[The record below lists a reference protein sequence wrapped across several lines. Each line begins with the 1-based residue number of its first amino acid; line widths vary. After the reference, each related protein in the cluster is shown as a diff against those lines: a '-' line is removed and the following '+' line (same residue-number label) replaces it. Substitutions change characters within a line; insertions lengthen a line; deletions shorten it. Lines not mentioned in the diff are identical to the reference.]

1 MQSSVHAP
9 RILIVEPHKSGLAV
23 MARRLSEAGYRVVS
37 CDNASDAVSEL
48 HRAPVALLLAEL
60 RMPLMSGIELTR
72 LVRDDV
78 SLRDLPVILITG
90 RSDATGAVDGFAA
103 GADDVVAK
111 PFHFEVL
118 LARIAGR
125 LAKARAV
132 RELRQDNATLDARVT
147 QRAIQLGE
155 ARAALHASE
164 CERQRLSSLMRG
176 GKILPRPLPGE
187 RDRSP

>member
-1 MQSSVHAP
+1 MKATSPAP

-23 MARRLSEAGYRVVS
+23 MARRLGEAGYRVVT
-37 CDNASDAVSEL
+37 CTNASDAVSEL

-60 RMPLMSGIELTR
+60 RMAGTSGIELTR
-72 LVRDDV
+72 LVRDDGA
-78 SLRDLPVILITG
+78 LRDLPVILITG

-118 LARIAGR
+118 FARIAGR

-132 RELRQDNATLDARVT
+132 SELRQDNATLDARVIT
-147 QRAIQLGE
+147 RAIELGE
-155 ARAALHASE
+155 VKAALHASE
-164 CERQRLSSLMRG
+164 AERQRLASLMRA
-176 GKILPRPLPGE
+176 P
-187 RDRSP
+187 D

>member
-1 MQSSVHAP
+1 MISTDPAP

-23 MARRLSEAGYRVVS
+23 MGRRLGDAGYRVVS
-37 CDNASDAVSEL
+37 CSNATDAVSEL
-48 HRAPVALLLAEL
+48 HRSPPALLLAEL
-60 RMPLMSGIELTR
+60 RMTPMSGIELTR
-72 LVRDDV
+72 LVRDDNG
-78 SLRDLPVILITG
+78 LCDLPVILITG

-132 RELRQDNATLDARVT
+132 RELRQDNATLDARVIT
-147 QRAIQLGE
+147 RAIELGE
-155 ARAALHASE
+155 MKAALHASE
-164 CERQRLSSLMRG
+164 TERQRLASMVRV
-176 GKILPRPLPGE
+176 PG
-187 RDRSP
+187 

>member
-1 MQSSVHAP
+1 MKATAPAP
-9 RILIVEPHKSGLAV
+9 RILIVEPHKGGLAV
-23 MARRLSEAGYRVVS
+23 MARRLGEAGYRVVS
-37 CDNASDAVSEL
+37 CTNASDAVSEL

-60 RMPLMSGIELTR
+60 RMAPMSGIELTR
-72 LVRDDV
+72 LVRDDGG
-78 SLRDLPVILITG
+78 LHDLPVILITG

-125 LAKARAV
+125 LAKARSV

-147 QRAIQLGE
+147 TRAIELGE
-155 ARAALHASE
+155 VKAALHASE
-164 CERQRLSSLMRG
+164 AERQRLALLVR
-176 GKILPRPLPGE
+176 RP
-187 RDRSP
+187 D